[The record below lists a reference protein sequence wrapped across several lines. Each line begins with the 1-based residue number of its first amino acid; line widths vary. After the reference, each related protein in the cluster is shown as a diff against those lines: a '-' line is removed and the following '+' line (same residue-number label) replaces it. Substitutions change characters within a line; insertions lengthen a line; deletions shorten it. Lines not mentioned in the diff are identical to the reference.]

1 MELKLIV
8 LNMKLKLIVLNMKLK
23 LISCDQQNLEEE
35 DGEFIQSP

>member
-23 LISCDQQNLEEE
+23 LTSCDQQNLEEE
-35 DGEFIQSP
+35 DGEFTQSP